1 MPKRVPRT
9 RYFNIAV
16 PCRHRKT
23 KPRIDGLLKDWQKKF
38 ILPDMVAVDGRNA
51 FAEFYLAWNDA
62 GIYLAMEVKGKA
74 NPITVEENQFW
85 TADCLEVWFDMR
97 DARAMHHASLYCHQ
111 FVFLPPTGAKGE
123 PLARQVDITRGS
135 GKGQMDEPDGVTV
148 ASKKTESGYT
158 LEAAI
163 SADALH
169 GFDPVEHPRLGFTYH
184 INDTHLGAQY
194 WSIDKRFRFMDNPS
208 MWGTVILTD

>member
-16 PCRHRKT
+16 PCKYRKT
-23 KPRIDGLLKDWQKKF
+23 KPRIDGILKDWQKKF
-38 ILPDMVAVDGRNA
+38 LLPDMVAVDGRNA
-51 FAEFYLAWNDA
+51 FADVYLSWNEA

-85 TADCLEVWFDMR
+85 TADCLEVWLDMR
-97 DARAMHHASLYCHQ
+97 DARAMHHAGRYCHQ
-111 FVFLPPTGAKGE
+111 FVFLPPAGSKGK
-123 PLARQVDITRGS
+123 PLARQVDITRGPT
-135 GKGQMDEPDGVTV
+135 KGQMHEPAGITV
-148 ASKKTESGYT
+148 AFNKTETGYT

-163 SADALH
+163 SADALQ

-208 MWGTVILTD
+208 MWGTVILTE